1 MAVVIGE
8 PLHEGCGE
16 AAMVDL
22 SVDDLPVPPEL
33 DEGGDADPDRPH
45 AWRDHDADERSEDI
59 ERAREAHYEE
69 PRPRFSGDPADGPID
84 SDASFRAW
92 RRLGIPLRFLPSQT
106 DLDKSTAPRT

>member
-1 MAVVIGE
+1 MIGE

-45 AWRDHDADERSEDI
+45 AWRDHDADERPGADDV
-59 ERAREAHYEE
+59 
-69 PRPRFSGDPADGPID
+69 PGGDPDDGPID

-92 RRLGIPLRFLPSQT
+92 QRLGIPLRFLPSQA
-106 DLDKSTAPRT
+106 DLDKSTTPRT